1 MAGLTATTPLGASG
15 TRAVMCPRGDRR
27 ARARRPLARARRP
40 LARARRLPSGRP
52 TVATV
57 LLNFQ
62 RGAPHATRRY
72 PRPTPAHLAVV
83 PARRPILPPPRAF
96 PPEIDDAEL
105 LAGDVT
111 VLWLFAL
118 TQKIASVAVSST
130 FPGWLAPVSVQPASL
145 AGFIGES
152 AWLIATW
159 TFVSALSGAYQL
171 RATGAAS
178 EEGEMRAAVTG
189 AAAAWVAWCLPAA
202 AGLSWFQTSTGLRPS
217 FPVGVT
223 LGTALGVMIS
233 WRAYV
238 KVIGLMGWW
247 REGRERGEGEDD
259 DWAFLFAALAGAAAV
274 AGAGAAWEFYS
285 AGLDDGS
292 GGFL

>member
-1 MAGLTATTPLGASG
+1 M
-15 TRAVMCPRGDRR
+15 
-27 ARARRPLARARRP
+27 
-40 LARARRLPSGRP
+40 
-52 TVATV
+52 

-62 RGAPHATRRY
+62 GGAPHATRRY

-118 TQKIASVAVSST
+118 TQKIASVTVSST

-202 AGLSWFQTSTGLRPS
+202 AGL
-217 FPVGVT
+217 GVVSN
-223 LGTALGVMIS
+223 LHGFAAQFSGGCHAGNGFGRDDIVARVRQGDRFDGV
-233 WRAYV
+233 V
-238 KVIGLMGWW
+238 
-247 REGRERGEGEDD
+247 ERG
-259 DWAFLFAALAGAAAV
+259 AGTP
-274 AGAGAAWEFYS
+274 
-285 AGLDDGS
+285 
-292 GGFL
+292 GGGG